1 MLAYPK
7 FPLQPVDCERLL
19 EDLLPWYESWVA
31 AISSSQ
37 HRVRDPDDQMF
48 LDLALA
54 AATPVLVSG
63 DADLLALKEEVH
75 SLQIINPAEFQC
87 WLVAHR

>member
-1 MLAYPK
+1 MLPYQK

-54 AATPVLVSG
+54 AAPL
-63 DADLLALKEEVH
+63 
-75 SLQIINPAEFQC
+75 SLPCKSSTQPDNTRLRTEIQY
-87 WLVAHR
+87 L

>member
-1 MLAYPK
+1 MLPYQK

-54 AATPVLVSG
+54 AATL
-63 DADLLALKEEVH
+63 
-75 SLQIINPAEFQC
+75 SLPCKSSTQPNNTRLRTEIQY
-87 WLVAHR
+87 L

>member
-1 MLAYPK
+1 M
-7 FPLQPVDCERLL
+7 
-19 EDLLPWYESWVA
+19 A
-31 AISSSQ
+31 AIPSCQ

-63 DADLLALKEEVH
+63 DTDLLDLKEEVPY
-75 SLQIINPAEFQC
+75 LQIINPTDFQC
-87 WLVAHR
+87 WLVAKR